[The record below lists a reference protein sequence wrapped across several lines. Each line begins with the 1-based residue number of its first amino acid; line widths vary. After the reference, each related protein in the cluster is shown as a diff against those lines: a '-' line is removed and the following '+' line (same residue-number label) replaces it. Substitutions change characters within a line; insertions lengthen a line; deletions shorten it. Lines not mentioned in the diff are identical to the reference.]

1 METAKKRT
9 RRASAAKTPAARSTV
24 PKLLARLERA
34 GTKATRDGMARYGI
48 VSPKAYGVTVAQLRR
63 FAREIG
69 KDHAL
74 AMDLWETGWY
84 EARMLACFV
93 ADADALTIR
102 EMDRW
107 ARDFDNWAITDTAC
121 FSLFDQSPHAWGRV
135 DQWCRRKDEFVRRA
149 GFALLASLALHDK
162 SGEDTAYR
170 KRLALVEEFANDD
183 RNFVKKG
190 VSWALDAIGRRSASL
205 NREALALARK
215 LAASA
220 DPGER
225 WVGKDALR
233 KLTSRTVRSKRGKA
247 TATEPRS
254 R

>member
-1 METAKKRT
+1 MPTTKKRT
-9 RRASAAKTPAARSTV
+9 QSASAAKTPAARPTV
-24 PKLLARLERA
+24 PQVLAKLERA
-34 GTKATRDGMARYGI
+34 GTKAARDGMARYGI
-48 VSPKAYGVTVAQLRR
+48 VSPKVYGVTVAQLRR

-84 EARMLACFV
+84 EARMLACFI

-107 ARDFDNWAITDTAC
+107 ARAFDNWAITDTAC
-121 FSLFDQSPHAWGRV
+121 FSLFDRSPHAWGRV
-135 DQWCRRKDEFVRRA
+135 VQWCRRKDEFVRRA
-149 GFALLASLALHDK
+149 GFALIASLALHDK
-162 SGEDTAYR
+162 TGNDSEYR
-170 KRLALVEEFANDD
+170 KRLALIEEFANDE

-205 NREALALARK
+205 NHEALALARK

-220 DPGER
+220 HPGER

-233 KLTSRTVRSKRGKA
+233 KLTSRTVRSRRGKA

>member
-1 METAKKRT
+1 MR
-9 RRASAAKTPAARSTV
+9 TPALPV
-24 PKLLARLERA
+24 VLARLERA

-69 KDHAL
+69 TDHTLAL
-74 AMDLWETGWY
+74 DLWETGWY
-84 EARMLACFV
+84 EARMLACFI
-93 ADADALTIR
+93 ADADALTVR

-121 FSLFDQSPHAWGRV
+121 FSLFDQSPHSWGRV

-149 GFALLASLALHDK
+149 GFALLASIALHDK
-162 SGEDTAYR
+162 SGEEAAYR
-170 KRLALVEEFANDD
+170 KRLTLVEEFANDD

-233 KLTSRTVRSKRGKA
+233 KLTSRTVRSKRGKV

>member
-1 METAKKRT
+1 
-9 RRASAAKTPAARSTV
+9 
-24 PKLLARLERA
+24 
-34 GTKATRDGMARYGI
+34 
-48 VSPKAYGVTVAQLRR
+48 
-63 FAREIG
+63 
-69 KDHAL
+69 
-74 AMDLWETGWY
+74 
-84 EARMLACFV
+84 
-93 ADADALTIR
+93 
-102 EMDRW
+102 
-107 ARDFDNWAITDTAC
+107 
-121 FSLFDQSPHAWGRV
+121 
-135 DQWCRRKDEFVRRA
+135 VRRA

-162 SGEDTAYR
+162 SGEEVAYR

-233 KLTSRTVRSKRGKA
+233 KLTSRTVRSKRGKV
-247 TATEPRS
+247 TATGPRS